1 MEAVAPK
8 RERGRQRVA
17 LLLDAGAEV
26 FARRGFEPATMSEI
40 AARAATAIGS
50 LYRFFPTK
58 DALADA
64 LVARYVAEVGGTI
77 DDLAEAAPTLSPA
90 AIADALFDM
99 MLDTRRARAAATVL
113 IDMRGSRAALRERV
127 RHGIAAILRRA
138 HPALD
143 DADDADAAVHA
154 TVLLHLLKGVRTM
167 AEEPEAAD
175 AKLADLRATIR
186 AYVADRVG
194 RP

>member
-40 AARAATAIGS
+40 AARADTAIGS

-113 IDMRGSRAALRERV
+113 IDLRGSRAALRERV

-138 HPALD
+138 HPAL
-143 DADDADAAVHA
+143 DDADAAVHA

-175 AKLADLRATIR
+175 AKLADLRDTIR